1 MFENVNLLRTLNMP
15 CSGSKT
21 DVRAV
26 FKSGSGCR
34 QKVAILVFVS
44 EVMHVNFNYK
54 LRYVCPYRG
63 KKKKEN
69 NA

>member
-1 MFENVNLLRTLNMP
+1 MLSLI
-15 CSGSKT
+15 
-21 DVRAV
+21 
-26 FKSGSGCR
+26 KSGSGCR

-63 KKKKEN
+63 KKQKKKTMLKIN
-69 NA
+69 SYSPDFVTHTRVSLRV